1 MCSSYYHFIGSAAA
15 RLLLNT
21 REVDYNFG
29 MKDLLFLPI
38 QLPLIQFSP
47 VVQTVKM
54 FWDPHSIIQY
64 SVCASLLDVICP
76 LFWLRHQDFYPVK
89 QSADQR
95 TEGQLLGFA
104 TESLSPG
111 CHSSKRWHIVI
122 STSMKITNFA
132 CSHISYHVH
141 KDMLRGLV
149 EIHLYNSLLGN
160 EVYLT

>member
-1 MCSSYYHFIGSAAA
+1 
-15 RLLLNT
+15 
-21 REVDYNFG
+21 

-38 QLPLIQFSP
+38 QLPLFQFSP
-47 VVQTVKM
+47 VVQTVKV

-76 LFWLRHQDFYPVK
+76 PYWLRHQDFYPNSEEK
-89 QSADQR
+89 CW

-104 TESLSPG
+104 IESLSPG
-111 CHSSKRWHIVI
+111 CHSSKHWHIVI

-149 EIHLYNSLLGN
+149 EMHLYNSLLGN
-160 EVYLT
+160 EVYLTWLLLSKPILGPRDQHILIYVLTNDA